1 MTPDIEK
8 IEHLLNA
15 KTFDALTAAE
25 RELVLAHL
33 SGAAEY
39 EHMRETLLRVKKVFT
54 AEASAQAADAD
65 LKEYIL
71 TRFDQNRPQPHSLA
85 ARIAAWVQKL
95 FPTPVGRFAGALA
108 MLLLVVTVGFFAWPT
123 ERKDV
128 AQQLLPRATEVQ
140 TITVSDDAPA
150 VPSEEMIGYGAGTV
164 VTEGNAQAMIM
175 DMDGDAVPPE
185 VPLKDYTPPVLA
197 SAADEKAEEP
207 QARESLREE
216 SAAPVYRNNEG
227 YYQYRNTRTAQA
239 ETPQKNTEASDKLS
253 YKKTPAKPK
262 GVDNA
267 DQASQT
273 EIKQS
278 LFEKED
284 ISGGVVKS
292 ESEYDRNRQE
302 TSVAVAIATTAPSVP
317 VWPGTE
323 KRENAAALT
332 LKNLNAFFAVS
343 SYAATDSVRPVQ
355 EVARSKAETATA
367 KLTLRF
373 NAEGVITKVHVSG
386 TDEARKKALIRR
398 ALQLPAFKFTN
409 GNELILEQTYR
420 ISIPR

>member
-85 ARIAAWVQKL
+85 ARISAWVQKL
-95 FPTPVGRFAGALA
+95 FPTPAGRFAGALA

-150 VPSEEMIGYGAGTV
+150 VPPSEMIQYGAGTV
-164 VTEGNAQAMIM
+164 VTEGNAQTMIM
-175 DMDGDAVPPE
+175 DMDGDAIPPPE
-185 VPLKDYTPPVLA
+185 VPLKDYTPPVLS
-197 SAADEKAEEP
+197 SAADEKAEERT
-207 QARESLREE
+207 ARESLREE

-239 ETPQKNTEASDKLS
+239 ETRQKNTEASDKLS

-262 GVDNA
+262 GIDNA

-284 ISGGVVKS
+284 ISGGAVK
-292 ESEYDRNRQE
+292 SEYDRADPGALTVAAKE
-302 TSVAVAIATTAPSVP
+302 TTVRSVP

-343 SYAATDSVRPVQ
+343 NYAAADSVRPVQ

-398 ALQLPAFKFTN
+398 ALQLPAFKFTDGN
-409 GNELILEQTYR
+409 GQILEQTYR

>member
-15 KTFDALTAAE
+15 KPFDALTAAE

-150 VPSEEMIGYGAGTV
+150 APSEEMIGYGAGTV

-207 QARESLREE
+207 KARESLREE

-227 YYQYRNTRTAQA
+227 YYQYRNTRTAQV

-292 ESEYDRNRQE
+292 EYDRAEPGAMTVVAKE
-302 TSVAVAIATTAPSVP
+302 TTVRSVP

-398 ALQLPAFKFTN
+398 ALQLPAFKFTDGN
-409 GNELILEQTYR
+409 GQIFEQTYE